1 MLVLWP
7 VHRLEEEHNQY
18 PGIMT
23 LSAVLKDRGFRSEVI
38 AANDELIR
46 SRLHGEGCVVLAFST
61 TSALVKASVELNRRI
76 KAHHPEVVSV
86 FGGAHPTYF
95 PDMVEEEGV
104 DGVCVGEGEYAMLEL
119 VRALDEGRSPRNIEN
134 WWIKEDGVIHK
145 NPLRALIEDL
155 DQLPLPDREAF
166 TLATSEP
173 ASHTIVMTGRGCP
186 YGCTYCYNHLYQKLY
201 AGKGNLIRRRSV
213 EHVLR
218 ELRLLKDEGYRFIRF
233 MDDLFTLQPDWVR
246 EFSSRYAAEIG
257 LPFTCLVRANY
268 VDRAVIADLK
278 RAGCHRIMMGV
289 EAGSERL
296 RLEVLKRRMSDEQI
310 LEAAQ
315 IIRDSGIK
323 LVTANILAL
332 PGGTL
337 ADDWETVDLNIRA
350 RPDYSSASILNAF
363 PGTEI
368 HEIAQSMGLIQEDH
382 LAAVV
387 SEGGFGFTS
396 ALKIA
401 DPKEKRRIENLHK
414 FFPLL
419 IWFPWLKPVV
429 RQLIKLPPN
438 RFFLF
443 IYMMCINLGTH
454 LISIPSGIGGPL
466 LLKKIKR
473 RFMPKSRLSPKRAE
487 ATGA

>member
-7 VHRLEEEHNQY
+7 VHQLEQEHSQY

-23 LSAVLKDRGFRSEVI
+23 LSAVLKDQGLRSEVI
-38 AANDELIR
+38 AADEESIR
-46 SRLHGEGCVVLAFST
+46 DRLASEERAVLAFST
-61 TSALVKASVELNRRI
+61 PSALAKIYVDLNRAI
-76 KAHHPEVVSV
+76 KVSHPEVFSV

-104 DGVCVGEGEYAMLEL
+104 DGVCVGEGEYALLEL

-134 WWIKEDGVIHK
+134 WWIEEDGVIHR
-145 NPLRALIEDL
+145 NPLRALVEDL
-155 DQLPLPDREAF
+155 DELPLPDREAF

-173 ASHTIVMTGRGCP
+173 ALHAIVMTGRGCP
-186 YGCTYCYNHLYQKLY
+186 YSCTYCYNHLYQKIY
-201 AGKGNLIRRRSV
+201 AGKGRLIRRRSV
-213 EHVLR
+213 DHVIR
-218 ELRLLKDEGYRFIRF
+218 ELLLLKDEGCRFIRF
-233 MDDLFTLQPDWVR
+233 MDDLFTLQPEWVR
-246 EFSSRYAAEIG
+246 EFSPRYQSEIG
-257 LPFTCLVRANY
+257 LPFTCLVRANF
-268 VDRAVIADLK
+268 VEEAVIVDLK
-278 RAGCHRIMMGV
+278 SAGCHRIMMGI
-289 EAGSERL
+289 ETGSERL
-296 RLEVLKRRMSDEQI
+296 RVEVMNRRMSDEQI
-310 LEAAQ
+310 LEAAR
-315 IIRDSGIK
+315 IIRTSGIK

-350 RPDYSSASILNAF
+350 RPNYSSASILNAY

-396 ALKIA
+396 ALKIV

-419 IWFPWLKPVV
+419 VWFPWLKPVV

-443 IYMMCINLGTH
+443 MYMTCINLGTH
-454 LISIPSGIGGPL
+454 LISIPPGIGGPL
-466 LLKKIKR
+466 LLKKVKR
-473 RFMPKSRLSPKRAE
+473 HFMPKRAK
-487 ATGA
+487 AAGA